1 MDKEFELKKYRDLV
15 VATLDYYI
23 VHLPFNNEMI
33 DEYIRLKTQA
43 AVYYSKGKLT
53 TLKNWFKDLTLDFIE
68 DRDFGFNEYLIK
80 TTNYEIDI
88 FESYFKRIEK
98 IIEKDQIKTDSQ
110 FYELKNYVDY
120 LIQNNNSDKVLIQR
134 INEILLRFE
143 SKN

>member
-1 MDKEFELKKYRDLV
+1 MNKEFELKKYRDLV
-15 VATLDYYI
+15 LATIDYYI
-23 VHLPFNNEMI
+23 VHLAFNNEMK
-33 DEYIRLKTQA
+33 DEYIRLKTQTEE
-43 AVYYSKGKLT
+43 YYSKRELT
-53 TLKNWFKDLTLDFIE
+53 ILKNWFKDLTSDFIE

-134 INEILLRFE
+134 INELLLRFE

>member
-1 MDKEFELKKYRDLV
+1 MDKDFELKKYRDLV

-23 VHLPFNNEMI
+23 ANLAINNI
-33 DEYIRLKTQA
+33 IKDEYIRLKIQTEEH
-43 AVYYSKGKLT
+43 YLKGKLSI
-53 TLKNWFKDLTLDFIE
+53 LKKWFKDLTSDIID
-68 DRDFGFNEYLIK
+68 DRDFGFNEYLK
-80 TTNYEIDI
+80 QTTNYEIDI

-134 INEILLRFE
+134 INELLLRFE

>member
-23 VHLPFNNEMI
+23 VHLAFNNEMK
-33 DEYIRLKTQA
+33 DEFIRLKIQTE
-43 AVYYSKGKLT
+43 VYYSKGKLT